1 MMVVVSYCMSV
12 KPAKA
17 FKFTVNTFKRI
28 KFAEDDIAE
37 AYLRCRLAR
46 RFAE

>member
-1 MMVVVSYCMSV
+1 MMMVVSYCMSV

-17 FKFTVNTFKRI
+17 FKFNVRTFKRI

-37 AYLRCRLAR
+37 AYLRCRLACH
-46 RFAE
+46 FTE